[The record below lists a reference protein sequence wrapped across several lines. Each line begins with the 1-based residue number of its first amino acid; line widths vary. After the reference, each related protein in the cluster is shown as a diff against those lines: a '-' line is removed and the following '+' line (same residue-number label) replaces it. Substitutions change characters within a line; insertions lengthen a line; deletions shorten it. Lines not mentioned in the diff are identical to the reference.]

1 MKAMIHFRLVIL
13 LHSFCFA
20 LASQAKAAHISP
32 GDALQEHVAQ
42 NIRAAQSLLADADD
56 QPGFSGPPGVPM
68 ARPVMAAPAQM
79 GAAKDFDLTSFQMSL
94 PLDVGIRLQSDDGVW
109 FSSKAKS
116 RDDKNYDTNS
126 VLRLP
131 LKLYD
136 KITGSA

>member
-1 MKAMIHFRLVIL
+1 MMHFRLVIL

-20 LASQAKAAHISP
+20 LASQAKAHISP
-32 GDALQEHVAQ
+32 SGDALQEHVAQ

-56 QPGFSGPPGVPM
+56 QPGGYGPPGGPM
-68 ARPVMAAPAQM
+68 AQPVMAAP
-79 GAAKDFDLTSFQMSL
+79 GAKDFDLTSFQMSL

-131 LKLYD
+131 LQLYD
-136 KITGSA
+136 KITGGA